1 MRKTPDKSR
10 SNWKVL
16 LVTIVAVVAIC
27 SFIDW
32 IWDKY
37 GQDYALMWVS
47 LFIAVIV
54 AIVALLSLEAT
65 RRSLGLTRTTQRPFL
80 NVEGDVTC
88 KIYPKSIGRIIAR
101 INNKG
106 VFPADEVSTCCEVRR
121 IKNSNAVDRFSLPF
135 ENEKEYYPSYC
146 FPGDHIQYFFEKA
159 GIETEI
165 GDKLEVYITIK
176 YRNKLTK
183 EKYKTI
189 RAYSMSFS
197 SGDRNEI
204 LPPYP
209 KGDDWD

>member
-1 MRKTPDKSR
+1 MGEVLNTIKRH
-10 SNWKVL
+10 WKVL
-16 LVTIVAVVAIC
+16 TILGAFVGIC
-27 SFIDW
+27 FFLNWVFDN
-32 IWDKY
+32 Y
-37 GQDYALMWVS
+37 GPNIALMW
-47 LFIAVIV
+47 LAIFIA
-54 AIVALLSLEAT
+54 AIAAIAALWSLKTTRHSLE
-65 RRSLGLTRTTQRPFL
+65 LTRTTQRPFL

-88 KIYPKSIGRIIAR
+88 KIYPKSIGRVIAR

-189 RAYSMSFS
+189 RAYLMTYSP
-197 SGDRNEI
+197 GDRNEI

-209 KGDDWD
+209 QGDYWD